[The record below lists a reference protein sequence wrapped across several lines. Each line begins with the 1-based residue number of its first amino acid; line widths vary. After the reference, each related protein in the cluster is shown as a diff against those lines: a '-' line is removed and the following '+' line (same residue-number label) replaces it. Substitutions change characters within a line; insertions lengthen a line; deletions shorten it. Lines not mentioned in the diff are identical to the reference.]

1 MKEDTFDFGIF
12 ENKYDELKYEYDEAK
27 YEYDLSI
34 CRWRMIFGFG

>member
-12 ENKYDELKYEYDEAK
+12 ENKYDEAK